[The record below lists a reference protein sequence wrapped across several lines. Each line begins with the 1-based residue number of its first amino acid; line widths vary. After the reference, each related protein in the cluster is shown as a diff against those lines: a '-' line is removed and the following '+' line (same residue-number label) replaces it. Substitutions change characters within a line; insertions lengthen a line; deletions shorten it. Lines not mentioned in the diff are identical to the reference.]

1 MFINLEGYRGII
13 VTDPKKKTIELWDGY
28 EVELDTT
35 LMDDFDFVSE
45 LSEATAKGNVPVIT
59 EMYLALVGGPKT
71 YDDLREYLIAKE
83 GRVTVEGVGNVLEKI
98 YGVLPKAGNRAQR
111 RSWRNSA

>member
-45 LSEATAKGNVPVIT
+45 LSEATEKGNIPVIT

-71 YDDLREYLIAKE
+71 YEDLREYLVAKE
-83 GRVTVEGVGNVLEKI
+83 GRVTVDGVSAVLQK
-98 YGVLPKAGNRAQR
+98 VTDALPKAGNRAQR